1 MHNGQ
6 SSSWAAFL
14 NRARSEEASAELVAE
29 SLSNS
34 KTFHHLLVH
43 STTLWDG
50 GDRKIIKQNKKQENN
65 NPGLFLVWFQGG
77 WTAGSAGSRS
87 HYDCGAVTSEPSTS

>member
-14 NRARSEEASAELVAE
+14 NRARSEEASVELVAE

-50 GDRKIIKQNKKQENN
+50 GDMKIIKQKARKQQPRPLSGVV
-65 NPGLFLVWFQGG
+65 PGRVDCRF
-77 WTAGSAGSRS
+77 SRLTQS
-87 HYDCGAVTSEPSTS
+87 L